1 LWAESEQDRIS
12 AVFRDSMMNL
22 KNRSSNASHD
32 GRKTMVAYV
41 ISDVAIRDPVL
52 VERYRSLAQASIAKH
67 GGRYVVR
74 GGAVEPVEGGWM
86 PEHIVIVEFPTM
98 DKAREWYR
106 SPDYAE
112 ALAVRQTALDRR
124 LIFVEGVPA
133 G

>member
-1 LWAESEQDRIS
+1 
-12 AVFRDSMMNL
+12 
-22 KNRSSNASHD
+22 
-32 GRKTMVAYV
+32 MVAYV
-41 ISDVAIRDPVL
+41 ISDVVIRDPVL